1 MFQLRDSFN
10 HITLSKHRS
19 AFNAGKAAAKH
30 TDAVKRHNGPQSY
43 CRFELRRGG
52 ETVDLASYDDADSV
66 EFCRGL
72 NGGAL

>member
-10 HITLSKHRS
+10 NTLISNHRT
-19 AFNAGKAAAKH
+19 AENAGKAAAKH
-30 TDAVKRHNGPQSY
+30 TRAVKRHNGEQSF
-43 CRFELRRGG
+43 CRFGLTRDGKP
-52 ETVDLASYDDADSV
+52 VDLASYDDADLV